1 MVHNQDVVDISLQ
14 EGNDPEVSLSL
25 MLTRVT
31 EAAAL
36 ASARWLGR
44 GEKEKADGA
53 AVNAM
58 RMAFKN
64 MPISGE
70 IIIGEGEKDN
80 APQLYNGEKLGAGG
94 VEVDIAVDPIEG
106 TNLVAFGKDNALAVI
121 SACEKG
127 KMFDPGPSFYMEKLV
142 VPKAAAGCVDI
153 EAPVADNLNNVAKA
167 LDKKVEELVVF
178 VLDKPRHSE
187 LIADIRKAGA
197 LIHLRR
203 DGDVAGALAAASI
216 RSSVDI
222 LMGSGGT
229 PEGVLSA
236 APIRAMGAHMQARL
250 NPQSPEEM
258 RAVLEAGYDLSQVLS
273 EKDLIQTD
281 KCWFAATG
289 ISSGE
294 LLNGVRF
301 DSHQA
306 ITHSMT
312 MRGKTGTTRY
322 IETILNLERIDLSQP
337 LK

>member
-1 MVHNQDVVDISLQ
+1 MTNNQDILDISLQ
-14 EGNDPEVSLSL
+14 EGNDPELSL
-25 MLTRVT
+25 ALMFTRVT

-53 AVNAM
+53 AVKAM
-58 RMAFKN
+58 RMAFKHL
-64 MPISGE
+64 PISGQV
-70 IIIGEGEKDN
+70 IIGEGEKDN
-80 APQLYNGEKLGAGG
+80 APQLYNGEKIGSGG
-94 VEVDIAVDPIEG
+94 QEIDIAVDPIEG

-121 SACEKG
+121 SACEKN
-127 KMFDPGPSFYMEKLV
+127 KMFNPGPSFYMEKLV
-142 VPKAAAGCVDI
+142 VPKAAAGKVDI
-153 EAPVADNLNNVAKA
+153 AAPVADNLKAVAKA

-178 VLDKPRHSE
+178 VLDKPRHSQ

-203 DGDVAGALAAASI
+203 DGDVAGALAAASM

-229 PEGVLSA
+229 PEGVLAA

-258 RAVLEAGYDLSQVLS
+258 RAVLEAGYDLSQVLT

-281 KCWFAATG
+281 SCWFAATG

-301 DSHQA
+301 EGHQA

-322 IETILNLERIDLSQP
+322 IETVLNLERMDLSSS
-337 LK
+337 L